1 MSVILRATEMW
12 KGGRSF
18 ERFLQTRRKVVDR
31 LGLIGTELDFDGR
44 YISESEG
51 LKHHNLLFFCIMLN
65 FKENFKII
73 LAV

>member
-1 MSVILRATEMW
+1 M
-12 KGGRSF
+12 
-18 ERFLQTRRKVVDR
+18 VDR